1 MYGQKRKFSFK
12 LIKPKFHTSV
22 AFCGFFISLFS
33 FVLFLYSGKIENQLL
48 SNMSFFGILSGL
60 LLASMITDSAG
71 KFIVDAARHDAAKVV
86 WIGLVILPALL
97 FFIVALLNLLI
108 EGTSTSAGEDL
119 DDLLLHLALFGT
131 IWAGGVDI
139 ISTLWILFSMKDM
152 FSGGRMPGVSSAEEE
167 FRLQLLKSGMIRG
180 SRVKMTLFDNTISE
194 DELSKWFLFKKVNS
208 IKLLL
213 TAGLLAEV
221 LVLVVTIS
229 GSDTILLGFT
239 ATILTLQQLTMI
251 VTGE

>member
-1 MYGQKRKFSFK
+1 M
-12 LIKPKFHTSV
+12 
-22 AFCGFFISLFS
+22 
-33 FVLFLYSGKIENQLL
+33 
-48 SNMSFFGILSGL
+48 
-60 LLASMITDSAG
+60 
-71 KFIVDAARHDAAKVV
+71 
-86 WIGLVILPALL
+86 
-97 FFIVALLNLLI
+97 NLLI

-119 DDLLLHLALFGT
+119 DELLLHLALFGT

-139 ISTLWILFSMKDM
+139 ISTLWILFSMRDI

-180 SRVKMTLFDNTISE
+180 SRVKMSMFNSTISE
-194 DELSKWFLFKKVNS
+194 EELSKWFLFKRVNS

-213 TAGLLAEV
+213 TAGLLAEI

-229 GSDTILLGFT
+229 GADTILLGFT
-239 ATILTLQQLTMI
+239 AAVLTLQQLTMV

>member
-22 AFCGFFISLFS
+22 AFCGFFISIFS
-33 FVLFLYSGKIENQLL
+33 FALFLYAGKIENQLL

-229 GSDTILLGFT
+229 GSNTILLGFT
-239 ATILTLQQLTMI
+239 ATVLTLQQLTMI